1 MTFDPKSMTH
11 DAQEKPKGYGFKLN
25 TTPSST
31 AVEEILNFNKLFR
44 TVDEWHTVTGHSHVS
59 IQNRCHVFWLAAT
72 GWLLRLWSVAELQKL
87 KIRRALPSYTI
98 ILARSPRIKN
108 EDQSA
113 RFSVVAEVMGKQYYF
128 WMSNGNIRHEVRTNT
143 RVTWLSRKAKFE
155 IPFSDSKE
163 SAILQAYSEYPTASS
178 WKRDSYIVGVLESWY
193 RRSGVSEREIESDML
208 TLEDEFRGKRR
219 QVEKKNLRDTQPRQK
234 KRVRLSQGVLGMKMM
249 EIFPRCGLGADDS
262 DPTYTLV
269 RTNQIFRFI
278 SSK

>member
-1 MTFDPKSMTH
+1 MLCIP

-31 AVEEILNFNKLFR
+31 AVEEILNFNKFLR

-59 IQNRCHVFWLAAT
+59 IQNRCHVFWLAAS

-87 KIRRALPSYTI
+87 KIRRALPNYTI

-113 RFSVVAEVMGKQYYF
+113 RFSVVAEVTGKQYYF
-128 WMSNGNIRHEVRTNT
+128 WMSNGNIRHEVRKNT

-163 SAILQAYSEYPTASS
+163 SAILQAY
-178 WKRDSYIVGVLESWY
+178 ILESWY
-193 RRSGVSEREIESDML
+193 RRSGVSEEEIESDML
-208 TLEDEFRGKRR
+208 TLEAEFNEKRR
-219 QVEKKNLRDTQPRQK
+219 QVQVEKKLRETRPRQK
-234 KRVRLSQGVLGMKMM
+234 KRVRLS
-249 EIFPRCGLGADDS
+249 
-262 DPTYTLV
+262 
-269 RTNQIFRFI
+269 
-278 SSK
+278 

>member
-1 MTFDPKSMTH
+1 MYLYKIVATCTLLASCLRVVASPLV
-11 DAQEKPKGYGFKLN
+11 GRG
-25 TTPSST
+25 TPEVEDSQGSPELKEST
-31 AVEEILNFNKLFR
+31 DQV
-44 TVDEWHTVTGHSHVS
+44 
-59 IQNRCHVFWLAAT
+59 LAPESAGLSRV
-72 GWLLRLWSVAELQKL
+72 GWLIE
-87 KIRRALPSYTI
+87 
-98 ILARSPRIKN
+98 PRKN

-234 KRVRLSQGVLGMKMM
+234 KRVRLSQ
-249 EIFPRCGLGADDS
+249 D
-262 DPTYTLV
+262 
-269 RTNQIFRFI
+269 
-278 SSK
+278 